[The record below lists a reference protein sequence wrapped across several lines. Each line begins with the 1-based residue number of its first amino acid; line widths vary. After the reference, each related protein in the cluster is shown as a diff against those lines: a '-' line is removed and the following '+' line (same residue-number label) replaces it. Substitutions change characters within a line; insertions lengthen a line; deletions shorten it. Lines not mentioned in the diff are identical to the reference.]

1 METDRTV
8 LGTCPHISYSHILIY
23 PYPYPYKYLYQ
34 YHSTLAASCC
44 HCHSSAPQH
53 CTRDTSGISHF
64 FILAIL
70 FMPGHHFV
78 IVAFN
83 LGSNS
88 FISPSRAA
96 SEHLMHLIRIP
107 NTARQPRCGVSVYPD
122 RAQFL
127 CRPGEEEQRLLR
139 HNCVLCGLCGG
150 VIGLY

>member
-8 LGTCPHISYSHILIY
+8 LGTCPHISYSHILISISISIQIFI
-23 PYPYPYKYLYQ
+23 PIPL
-34 YHSTLAASCC
+34 HSAASCC

-53 CTRDTSGISHF
+53 CTRDTWGISHF

-78 IVAFN
+78 IFPFN
-83 LGSNS
+83 LDSNS

>member
-34 YHSTLAASCC
+34 YHSTL
-44 HCHSSAPQH
+44 QH
-53 CTRDTSGISHF
+53 HAVTATALHHNICTTDTWGISHF

-70 FMPGHHFV
+70 FMPGHHFF
-78 IVAFN
+78 IFPFN